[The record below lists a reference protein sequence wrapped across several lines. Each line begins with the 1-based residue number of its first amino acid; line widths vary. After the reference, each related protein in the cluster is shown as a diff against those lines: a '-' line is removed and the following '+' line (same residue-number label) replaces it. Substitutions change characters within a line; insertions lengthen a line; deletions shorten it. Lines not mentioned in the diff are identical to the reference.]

1 MRLKPRMVSGGW
13 VQCLILC
20 FQWNQIHS
28 TTTMTVSTGQATSTH
43 LTAHKVSSNYKNSRG
58 SSRGSRRDTCFY
70 IIILRENREIILF
83 ILILL
88 SYLISLSYIFLLS
101 LSTNMPRRCSVFVNS
116 KQNYIIFKKN
126 KKIGMNGKSDSDVT
140 LFF

>member
-13 VQCLILC
+13 VQC
-20 FQWNQIHS
+20 FQWKKIHS
-28 TTTMTVSTGQATSTH
+28 ITTITVSTGQATSTR
-43 LTAHKVSSNYKNSRG
+43 LTAHKVSSNYKNSRV

-70 IIILRENREIILF
+70 IIILREIMIILF